1 MAINATQRTDLIKAT
16 VALFNAAPGSVYL
29 SNFVP
34 FAGNVKGLIEVLV
47 QDPAF
52 TSIYPTYQTSGEFAG
67 KFIDT
72 LVGSAAVD
80 ATKLANAK
88 AWYAARLD
96 AGETRAAIAYEIF
109 NDLNNTPT
117 NDATWGAVAQQFQ
130 NKAVV
135 AEYYSVEK
143 AGNAT
148 GLETLQ
154 SVVSS
159 VTSSTDVSTPAA
171 MDAVLA
177 GSGAGTN
184 VGQTFLLT
192 TAQDTFVGT
201 AQNDTFTANA
211 AVVIN
216 PTNGSQSLTDTLQL
230 VDSLSGGAGVDTLK
244 FVSASGTV
252 TLPTLSS
259 VEVIAAES
267 LAGLTINTS
276 SVSDLTNLNVT
287 KAAGAVAATAAA
299 TTDVSVAMKAAGAAV
314 GVVGGNN
321 VTVKLTDVAANT
333 NAVTIGTGTA
343 PKGDVV
349 VEMTG
354 IKTTA
359 ATDAT
364 LSNVSVTGGKTI
376 SVTQKATSDASA
388 AAADKTGATITQG
401 NITVTGNADTTTVT
415 VKQDA
420 TVAETLATDKTG
432 GVTETASVK
441 FGALKNGDVLAVAG
455 LTLTAAANMT
465 AAEVAAAFANL
476 VNNAAFAAPAS
487 ILAGDTQSGAA
498 AGKGTYTQ
506 VGTAWT
512 SGAASGDTVVF
523 TTANAGV
530 GDLTPVLTNTSGN
543 SVAPVVTTTQGKA
556 HDAGASGGVLGVTAG
571 AVSVT
576 DANATIKT
584 ITVDGVG
591 TGSTTTTT
599 SVLETLNVSNQA
611 AAATF
616 VVADSAATLALNLE
630 KVGTAAGD
638 AVLTI
643 TNAPVTLN
651 VKSTDNNYVNL
662 TAALTEA
669 LTVTGT
675 GTLKAD
681 ATDLAALKTVKV
693 SETAGL
699 SLNAGV
705 ANTVTSVDTTGT
717 TGAVTVTIEGARA
730 TYTGGAGV
738 DTVALATDTALTK
751 AIDLGAG
758 DDTLS
763 FAALNV
769 TGSTAALKGGDGT
782 DTLSM
787 AVATAAAL
795 DAAPVSFYTGFERLT
810 LNNAGAG
817 GETIDLA
824 NLGFTTYVTTSG
836 SGGTLTLDKLA
847 NNGTVVLTAAPT
859 TGVTVKVA
867 DAATG
872 TADVLNVVLSSAGNL
887 AAGLLTAAEVETVNI
902 STVDTEA
909 APQTKN
915 VDSLTL
921 TADKATSVN
930 LTGAADLT
938 LTLTGSTKVTSIDG
952 SAMTGNLTVTSL
964 NTTAATTIKGGSG
977 ADVLTAA
984 VGNTADVL
992 IGGAGNDVLVSNAGL
1007 TTLTGGEGADVFHIA
1022 TASLNV
1028 NSYATITDFA
1038 AGDLLQIA
1046 GIDSFASAKVTLG
1059 ATAVFQ
1065 DYANAAINAL
1075 GANDAGWFQYGG
1087 DTYVVADIGNTTAFV
1102 NGTDLIVKIAGLVD
1116 LTNASYNASYD
1127 TIAL

>member
-1 MAINATQRTDLIKAT
+1 MVID
-16 VALFNAAPGSVYL
+16 PSDGSA
-29 SNFVP
+29 SNVDTAQNVDTLNGG
-34 FAGNVKGLIEVLV
+34 AG
-47 QDPAF
+47 
-52 TSIYPTYQTSGEFAG
+52 
-67 KFIDT
+67 IDT
-72 LVGSAAVD
+72 L
-80 ATKLANAK
+80 N
-88 AWYAARLD
+88 
-96 AGETRAAIAYEIF
+96 
-109 NDLNNTPT
+109 
-117 NDATWGAVAQQFQ
+117 
-130 NKAVV
+130 
-135 AEYYSVEK
+135 
-143 AGNAT
+143 
-148 GLETLQ
+148 
-154 SVVSS
+154 
-159 VTSSTDVSTPAA
+159 
-171 MDAVLA
+171 
-177 GSGAGTN
+177 
-184 VGQTFLLT
+184 LT
-192 TAQDTFVGT
+192 TK
-201 AQNDTFTANA
+201 
-211 AVVIN
+211 
-216 PTNGSQSLTDTLQL
+216 
-230 VDSLSGGAGVDTLK
+230 GGA
-244 FVSASGTV
+244 V
-252 TLPTLSS
+252 TLPSLTS
-259 VEVIAAES
+259 VEVINAES
-267 LAGLTINTS
+267 LGALTIDTS
-276 SVSDLTNLNVT
+276 TVSDVTNLNVT
-287 KAAGAVAATAAA
+287 KAVGAVAATASA

-321 VTVKLTDVAANT
+321 VTVKLTDVAAAAD
-333 NAVTIGTGTA
+333 AVTIGAGTA

-354 IKTTA
+354 KKTTA

-364 LSNVSVTGGKTI
+364 LSAVTVTGGKTI

-388 AAADKTGATITQG
+388 AAADKTGATIVQG
-401 NITVTGNADTTTVT
+401 AITVTGNADTTTVT

-441 FGALKNGDVLAVAG
+441 FGVLKMGDALAVAG
-455 LTLTAAANMT
+455 LTLTATVDMT

-498 AGKGTYTQ
+498 AGKGTYTL

-523 TTANAGV
+523 TSTSANAIV
-530 GDLTPVLTNTSGN
+530 ADLLPVLTNTTGN

-643 TNAPVTLN
+643 TAAPVTLN
-651 VKSTDNNYVNL
+651 VKSTGNNYVNL
-662 TAALTEA
+662 TAALTET
-669 LTVTGT
+669 LNVTGT

-681 ATDLAALKTVKV
+681 GTDLAALKTVKV
-693 SETAGL
+693 SEAAGL

-738 DTVALATDTALTK
+738 DTVTLATDTALTK

-810 LNNAGAG
+810 LNDAGAG

-977 ADVLTAA
+977 ADVLAA
-984 VGNTADVL
+984 ATGTTADVL
-992 IGGAGNDVLVSNAGL
+992 SGGAGNDVLVSNAGL
-1007 TTLTGGEGADVFHIA
+1007 TTLTGGEGADVFRIA

-1028 NSYATITDFA
+1028 NSYSTVTDFA

-1046 GIDSFASAKVTLG
+1046 GIGSFAAAKVTLG
-1059 ATAVFQ
+1059 ETAVFQ
-1065 DYANAAINAL
+1065 DYANAAINTLA
-1075 GANDAGWFQYGG
+1075 ANGAGWFQFGG
-1087 DTYVVADIGNTTAFV
+1087 NTYVVADMGVDGATFTNSEDF
-1102 NGTDLIVKIAGLVD
+1102 IVKLTGLVD
-1116 LTNASYNASYD
+1116 LTNASFNNTYE